1 MGWNSKGKF
10 GIHSGKTLRRYPT
23 RKDGGTN
30 ARFQYGPCGLPKRGN
45 EFAVIKELKYG
56 NRAQYVDPKSV
67 DFDFED
73 GGLPLEK
80 DSLIYSLNKH
90 KRWLLPDLL
99 KENVTE
105 LFHEENNDE
114 ILYSEAKN
122 KSKKRKK
129 QKADNELRVSVVER
143 CSSGEAPR
151 YRPDCIGVT
160 SNVPHNSCG
169 PERKPGKKYSHVGDL
184 KSKVSG
190 EELEVYYELLS
201 PFPKGAWPSNRQ
213 FRYYRR
219 NSIDEV
225 VGSKSKK
232 KCKGKKNK
240 CYLHGGHRDESFEAL
255 DEYGSFDGCDD
266 DVSIMLAIRLK
277 FNLLNHLS
285 GPDTPYFIILLC
297 LMPDNFS
304 YQGESAAT
312 P

>member
-1 MGWNSKGKF
+1 
-10 GIHSGKTLRRYPT
+10 
-23 RKDGGTN
+23 
-30 ARFQYGPCGLPKRGN
+30 
-45 EFAVIKELKYG
+45 
-56 NRAQYVDPKSV
+56 
-67 DFDFED
+67 
-73 GGLPLEK
+73 
-80 DSLIYSLNKH
+80 
-90 KRWLLPDLL
+90 
-99 KENVTE
+99 
-105 LFHEENNDE
+105 
-114 ILYSEAKN
+114 
-122 KSKKRKK
+122 
-129 QKADNELRVSVVER
+129 
-143 CSSGEAPR
+143 
-151 YRPDCIGVT
+151 VT